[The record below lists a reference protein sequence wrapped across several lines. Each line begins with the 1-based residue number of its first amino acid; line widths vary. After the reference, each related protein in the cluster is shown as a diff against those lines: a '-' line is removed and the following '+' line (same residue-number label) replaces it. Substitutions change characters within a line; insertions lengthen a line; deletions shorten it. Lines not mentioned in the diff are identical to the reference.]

1 MLCIFGPHVVACA
14 AIALAAEMG
23 EPCVQLPLDPA
34 PWWLLFDASEPEIK
48 IAASH
53 LLWRYHHE
61 SSVSDVAELLDR
73 DRLRSFIAKHPASPK
88 SHADDLTVHK
98 SW

>member
-1 MLCIFGPHVVACA
+1 MCIFGPHIVACA
-14 AIALAAEMG
+14 AIALAAEMC
-23 EPCVQLPLDPA
+23 EPQVQLPLEPA

-61 SSVSDVAELLDR
+61 TSLPDACQLLDR
-73 DRLRSFIAKHPASPK
+73 HELRKHISTSPASPR
-88 SHADDLTVHK
+88 SNPEDRSVIHQG
-98 SW
+98 W